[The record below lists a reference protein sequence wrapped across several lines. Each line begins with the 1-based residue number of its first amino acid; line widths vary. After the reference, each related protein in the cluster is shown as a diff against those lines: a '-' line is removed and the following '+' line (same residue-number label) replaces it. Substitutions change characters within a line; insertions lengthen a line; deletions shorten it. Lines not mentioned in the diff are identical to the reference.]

1 MKTQAVTLA
10 RDGKKFSAVYSIM
23 DGLLT
28 VTSVELGRKSTQV
41 DWRPSVAL
49 ARILLDE
56 MYDDHKRYQ
65 RN

>member
-1 MKTQAVTLA
+1 MKTQTVTLE

-41 DWRPSVAL
+41 GGRPSVAL